1 MSKEALSQSEIDAL
15 LSQSQVNLESLKEPK
30 TAKEARE
37 KTIFSYNFR
46 KQKRFNKGQFV
57 FLEGIHKRFL
67 RNFEVTLTNLLSTPV
82 IATLAAATELSFA
95 DCVESFASPTCLYV
109 LNVNDGAGKFIV
121 ELDPNFAFFVIDKI
135 LGGSG
140 KGSINMNR
148 ELSLIEENLMNRVVR
163 QMNKDL
169 EEAWDKVDTITIQT
183 DGFYSQPDYLQSV
196 SLTDT
201 VILISMD
208 IRNSERVLGYLNLC
222 IPSNILELLLQ
233 KYDRASDRLHSAK
246 DQNAED
252 RRKIEFRIQNSILPV
267 KAVLG
272 ETSLT
277 VKELLNVKRG
287 DILFLHQPNHE
298 PIDVVVGN
306 LKLFKGFTVAKENIR
321 TVQISRINRL
331 N

>member
-15 LSQSQVNLESLKEPK
+15 LSQSQINVE
-30 TAKEARE
+30 TASEEQPVRDIRE

-82 IATLAAATELSFA
+82 IATLAAATELSFG

-109 LNVNDGAGKFIV
+109 LNVNDGSGKFIV
-121 ELDPNFAFFVIDKI
+121 EIDPNFAFFVIDKI

-140 KGSINMNR
+140 KGSITMNR

-163 QMNKDL
+163 LMNKDL
-169 EEAWDKVDTITIQT
+169 EEAWEKVDTLSVETE
-183 DGFYSQPDYLQSV
+183 GFYSQPDYVQAI

-208 IRNSERVLGYLNLC
+208 VRNSDRVLGYLNLC
-222 IPSNILELLLQ
+222 IPSNILETLLQ
-233 KYDRASDRLHSAK
+233 KYDRTADRLH
-246 DQNAED
+246 NALERNDDD
-252 RRKIEFRIQNSILPV
+252 RRKIEHQVHKSMLPV
-267 KAVLG
+267 KAILG
-272 ETSLT
+272 ETTMNIEDVLSLRPND
-277 VKELLNVKRG
+277 V
-287 DILFLHQPNHE
+287 IFLHHSSDE
-298 PIDVVVGN
+298 PIDVVVGD
-306 LKLFKGFTVAKENIR
+306 LRLFKGYTVAKENVMTI
-321 TVQISRINRL
+321 QISKINRL
-331 N
+331 